1 MLKLLPEENHSNI
14 TIEKYYE
21 AINKTGGYMLTK
33 VDAYLKDFLGI
44 FYEPVLKVGKIILI
58 IIIAIL
64 IARVGKFI
72 IRKFFEKQKD
82 FKFKMSDKK
91 LDTMSTLISSVFKYV
106 VYIGAILMILS
117 DILELKS
124 VLAAAGVGGVAIGL
138 GAQSLIKDTLSGFF
152 ILLEDQFAVGDL
164 ITIDTMTGTV
174 EHMELR
180 VTRLKN
186 YTGDVYIIPNGEIK
200 RVTNHTRDNK
210 MVIVDIPVAYST
222 NMERVM
228 EIAQSV
234 CNEVKEEFAVF
245 TEEPSILGITELGK
259 QSINL
264 RITARTYPNEQWAV
278 ERRIR
283 MKIKE
288 AFEITGIEF
297 YDRTV
302 LKPD

>member
-1 MLKLLPEENHSNI
+1 MLKLLPEKSINS
-14 TIEKYYE
+14 TVAKYYE
-21 AINKTGGYMLTK
+21 DIQKNGGYMLTK
-33 VDAYLKDFLGI
+33 VDTYLKDFLGV
-44 FYEPVLKVGKIILI
+44 FYDPVLKVGKIILI
-58 IIIAIL
+58 FIIAIL
-64 IARVGKFI
+64 IARIGKFI
-72 IRKFFEKQKD
+72 IHKFFEKQKD

-138 GAQSLIKDTLSGFF
+138 GAQSLIKDTISGFF

-200 RVTNHTRDNK
+200 KVTNHTRDNK
-210 MVIVDIPVAYST
+210 LVIVDIPVAYST
-222 NMERVM
+222 NMERVI
-228 EIAQSV
+228 EIAQRV
-234 CNEVKEEFAVF
+234 CNEVKEEFTVF
-245 TEEPSILGITELGK
+245 TEDPSILGITELGK
-259 QSINL
+259 QSMNF
-264 RITARTYPNEQWAV
+264 RVTARTYPNEQWAV

-288 AFEITGIEF
+288 AFEIEGIEF
-297 YDRTV
+297 YDRAV
-302 LKPD
+302 LKPE

>member
-1 MLKLLPEENHSNI
+1 MKEISILNQIDN
-14 TIEKYYE
+14 
-21 AINKTGGYMLTK
+21 
-33 VDAYLKDFLGI
+33 YLKDFLGG
-44 FYEPVLKVGKIILI
+44 FYNPVFKIGKIILI
-58 IIIAIL
+58 IVISLIIARL
-64 IARVGKFI
+64 GKII
-72 IRKFFEKQKD
+72 IRKFFDKQKKL
-82 FKFKMSDKK
+82 KFKMSDKK
-91 LDTMSTLISSVFKYV
+91 LDTMSTLIASVFKYV
-106 VYIGAILMILS
+106 IYIWAVLMILS
-117 DILELKS
+117 DILNLKS

-164 ITIDTMTGTV
+164 ITIDNMTGTV

-186 YTGDVYIIPNGEIK
+186 YNGDIYIIPNGEIK

-222 NMERVM
+222 SLERVY
-228 EIAQSV
+228 EIARAV
-234 CNEVKEEFAVF
+234 CEEVKQEFDVF
-245 TEEPSILGITELGK
+245 TEEPAVLGITELGK

-264 RITARTYPNEQWAV
+264 RITARTYPNEQWGV

-288 AFEITGIEF
+288 AFEKTGLEF
-297 YDRTV
+297 YDRT
-302 LKPD
+302 LITKEE

>member
-1 MLKLLPEENHSNI
+1 MKEISI
-14 TIEKYYE
+14 
-21 AINKTGGYMLTK
+21 LTQI
-33 VDAYLKDFLGI
+33 DNYLKDFLGG
-44 FYEPVLKVGKIILI
+44 FYNPVFKIGKIILI
-58 IIIAIL
+58 MIVAML
-64 IARVGKFI
+64 IARLGKI
-72 IRKFFEKQKD
+72 VIRKVFEKQKN

-91 LDTMSTLISSVFKYV
+91 LDTMSTLIASVFKYV
-106 VYIGAILMILS
+106 IYIWAILMILS
-117 DILELKS
+117 DILNLKS

-186 YTGDVYIIPNGEIK
+186 YNGDIYIIPNGEIK

-222 NMERVM
+222 SLEKVY
-228 EIAQSV
+228 EIARRV
-234 CNEVKEEFAVF
+234 CDEVKQEFTVF

-264 RITARTYPNEQWAV
+264 RITARTYPNEQWGV

-288 AFEITGIEF
+288 AFEKTGLEF
-297 YDRTV
+297 YDRTLV
-302 LKPD
+302 TKEE